1 MVMTDSVRYA
11 DVVLPACTH
20 FEHAELYGLRAALL
34 QRAEPVIPPV
44 GEALPN
50 TEIFR
55 RLARRFG
62 FTDPAMQAS
71 DAALMD
77 DALVL
82 DDPRLQGPATES
94 LPLTRR
100 SP

>member
-1 MVMTDSVRYA
+1 M
-11 DVVLPACTH
+11 
-20 FEHAELYGLRAALL
+20 
-34 QRAEPVIPPV
+34 

-82 DDPRLQGPATES
+82 DDPRLQGLRPS
-94 LPLTRR
+94 QLPLDQAL
-100 SP
+100 P